1 MVFPK
6 TTFITTS
13 EMEEVSKKVVSGEEE
28 ESLRVPCLHEVRSL
42 VRACFQDAGIAFNII
57 LHYYNN
63 CLH

>member
-1 MVFPK
+1 
-6 TTFITTS
+6 
-13 EMEEVSKKVVSGEEE
+13 MEEVSKKVVSGEEE